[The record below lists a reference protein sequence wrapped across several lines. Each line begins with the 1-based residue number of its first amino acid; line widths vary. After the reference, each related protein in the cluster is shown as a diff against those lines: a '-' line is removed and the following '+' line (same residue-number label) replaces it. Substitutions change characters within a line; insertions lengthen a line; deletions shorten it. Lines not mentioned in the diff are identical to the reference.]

1 MLRLVNIVFP
11 GWPAVLRNTAWVL
24 KTKTNMAAKSV
35 AKIFFSSSRQRV
47 KCSFNF
53 RAFLRRVN
61 LIPNNYSVWLLCS
74 KWLSPA
80 TQLNNPYDNF
90 ETSRDLCV
98 TKSCQSK
105 HRFTS
110 FFGIPLAS
118 ALFPWCLDLPLS
130 ARKMMKTNFQRPGK
144 QPFFRSRT
152 AKAAKRRART
162 EAARAES
169 CKRCLF
175 SEEDDENDQ
184 PPPVL
189 DPPVLRKRETK
200 TQQLLRINKII
211 CICIFL
217 FTWIITNSI

>member
-1 MLRLVNIVFP
+1 MLRWLNTVSP
-11 GWPAVLRNTAWVL
+11 GWPAVLRNTARLL
-24 KTKTNMAAKSV
+24 KTKTNVAAKSV
-35 AKIFFSSSRQRV
+35 AKIFFSSSRLLV

-53 RAFLRRVN
+53 RAFPRRVN
-61 LIPNNYSVWLLCS
+61 LIPNNYSVRLLCA
-74 KWLSPA
+74 KWPSPA
-80 TQLNNPYDNF
+80 TQLNNPYDNR

-118 ALFPWCLDLPLS
+118 ALLS
-130 ARKMMKTNFQRPGK
+130 LVFGPTAFCGENDENEFSTPGK

-169 CKRCLF
+169 CKRRLF

-189 DPPVLRKRETK
+189 DPPVLRKRETQ
-200 TQQLLRINKII
+200 TQQLVRINNII
-211 CICIFL
+211 
-217 FTWIITNSI
+217 